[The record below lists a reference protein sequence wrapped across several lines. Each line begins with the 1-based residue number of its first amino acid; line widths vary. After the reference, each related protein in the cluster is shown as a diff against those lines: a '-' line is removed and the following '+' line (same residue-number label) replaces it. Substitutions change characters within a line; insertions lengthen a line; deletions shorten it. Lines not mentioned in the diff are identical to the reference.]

1 MAGVQLEGTLV
12 KALGGD
18 APAFELE
25 EEAQPGAEE
34 VVEVVDA
41 QRRERIGVERGGF
54 AAAQARNQPL
64 LEELLARL
72 VQHPELARRAN
83 EVRELVEQAGAYAV
97 ERADPRAV
105 EDLWPEVWTAGK
117 QLFGDTRSELVGGAI
132 VESDRENLAGRHAVL
147 DEPAETLGRG
157 RGLARARPGSDEKRA
172 FGSGMRSRC

>member
-1 MAGVQLEGTLV
+1 MLGVKLEGTLG

-18 APAFELE
+18 ARAFDLE

-54 AAAQARNQPL
+54 AAAQARDQPL

-72 VQHPELARRAN
+72 IQHPELTRRAN
-83 EVRELVEQAGAYAV
+83 EVRELIEQAGAYAV

-105 EDLWPEVWTAGK
+105 EDLGPEAWTEGK
-117 QLFGDTRSELVGGAI
+117 QLSVDAPSEL
-132 VESDRENLAGRHAVL
+132 DRG
-147 DEPAETLGRG
+147 
-157 RGLARARPGSDEKRA
+157 
-172 FGSGMRSRC
+172 